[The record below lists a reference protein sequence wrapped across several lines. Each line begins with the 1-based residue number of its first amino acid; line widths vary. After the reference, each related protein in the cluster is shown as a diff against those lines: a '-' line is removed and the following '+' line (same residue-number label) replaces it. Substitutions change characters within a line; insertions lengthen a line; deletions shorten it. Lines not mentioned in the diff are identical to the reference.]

1 MKKWLFIPLLLI
13 VAALAACTEAEKSE
27 GVGKYGM
34 MDKGTP
40 EYAAIRF
47 FDYLYHDD
55 NIKRVKTLSTDRM
68 DRLLDN
74 YRTNR
79 NFQRHVINLPY
90 DKVEMQIDSGNSNM
104 RSEFADRASITIFFT
119 GTLHSEKIQDLRT
132 VNLTNVNGEWLV
144 DEIEADKFL

>member
-1 MKKWLFIPLLLI
+1 MKKLFIIPLLLI
-13 VAALAACTEAEKSE
+13 LTALTACTEADKSS

-40 EYAAIRF
+40 EYAAISF
-47 FDYLYHDD
+47 FDYLYHDE
-55 NIKRVKTLSTDRM
+55 NIERAKTLSTDRM

-104 RSEFADRASITIFFT
+104 RSEFADQASITIFFT
-119 GTLHSEKIQDLRT
+119 GTLHNETVQDLRT
-132 VNLTNVNGEWLV
+132 VNLTKVNGEWLV

>member
-1 MKKWLFIPLLLI
+1 MKSWLILPCLLMFTL
-13 VAALAACTEAEKSE
+13 LAACSPAEKSE

-34 MDKGTP
+34 MDEGTP
-40 EYAAIRF
+40 EYAAIKF

-55 NIKRVKTLSTDRM
+55 NIERVKTLSTDKM

-90 DKVEMQIDSGNSNM
+90 DQVEMQIDSGNSNM

-119 GTLHSEKIQDLRT
+119 GTLHSEKVQDLRT
-132 VNLTNVNGEWLV
+132 VNLSKVKGQWLV
-144 DEIEADKFL
+144 DDIEADPFL

>member
-1 MKKWLFIPLLLI
+1 MKTWIFIPFLLI
-13 VAALAACTEAEKSE
+13 VTVLTACTEAENTE

-34 MDKGTP
+34 MEEGTP
-40 EYAAIRF
+40 EYAAIKF
-47 FDYLYHDD
+47 FDHLYHDD
-55 NIKRVKTLSTDRM
+55 NIERVKTLSSERM

-104 RSEFADRASITIFFT
+104 RSEFSDQASITIFFT
-119 GTLHSEKIQDLRT
+119 GELHNETVQDLRT
-132 VNLTNVNGEWLV
+132 VNLTKVKGEWLV

>member
-1 MKKWLFIPLLLI
+1 MKKWLFVPLLMVVMTLT
-13 VAALAACTEAEKSE
+13 ACTEAEKSS

-55 NIKRVKTLSTDRM
+55 NIDRVKALSTERM

-104 RSEFADRASITIFFT
+104 RSEFADRSSVTIFSPARCT
-119 GTLHSEKIQDLRT
+119 VKKCRT
-132 VNLTNVNGEWLV
+132 CAPL
-144 DEIEADKFL
+144 I